1 MANDE
6 FMLTEAEREG
16 KRRRRRR
23 IQISLV
29 ALLLLGGIGFL
40 VARPVR
46 HEIRSWQA
54 RRHAEHAFTFI
65 DQQKWSDARDEATAA
80 YRLEATEPQAI
91 RAVGR
96 LLSRAGQGE
105 ALEFWKNLREIAP
118 LTREDLRDEAR
129 VALRVNDIARA
140 DEAARE
146 LLGAREGGP
155 SASDWLIAAD
165 VQLRKHS
172 FDQAQG
178 LAEKVLASPNASRRE
193 QLQANVALDNVAR
206 SAGPTSN
213 IDAAKVNERIVAL
226 SQGDDDVALEALT
239 FLAARATAAPA
250 ESTPPLPIDQLIES
264 INRHPLAK
272 APHQLLAAD
281 LEIAQHRDRRDEIV
295 RRAVEQWKGGNNES
309 LTALAAWLYRNGE
322 QQRLVEAISLD
333 RALQTRELFLQYVDA
348 LAALARWDEIRRI
361 IEAERFPLDPV
372 IEHMYLARCFAQ
384 QGQENG
390 AENNW
395 QRALEDAAGD
405 LNKLLTLGEYA
416 EKNGVERVATTA
428 FEAAAVANPKS
439 RQAQQGRLRIAYSAR
454 DTKRV
459 HSLLEEMLK
468 IWPADTAIQNDEAY
482 IRLLLIIGGTTSLR
496 AVDSSEPE
504 ASSSPSPLRA
514 GGSSRRGVVPSG
526 TESEPEAVS
535 SQTPASP
542 SATQSSN
549 SDLLSEPSALP
560 SQRPSS
566 SLSSSS
572 ESISSE
578 LDAIVKL
585 AEKLVRDEPASLPHR
600 TLLALALLKQNRA
613 QDALSVY
620 ANLKVPSNAVSA
632 SAVAVHASVLAFTG
646 RKDEARAEIAKIPSN
661 RLLPEEALMVLPL
674 RG

>member
-1 MANDE
+1 MADDD
-6 FMLTEAEREG
+6 FMLTEAQRQR

-29 ALLLLGGIGFL
+29 ALLILGVIGFF
-40 VARPVR
+40 VARP
-46 HEIRSWQA
+46 IRNSIRGWQA
-54 RRHAEHAFTFI
+54 RRHAQHAFAFI
-65 DQQKWSDARDEATAA
+65 DQQKWSEARDEATAA
-80 YRLEATEPQAI
+80 YRLQASEPDAI

-105 ALEFWKNLREIAP
+105 ALEFWKNLRATAP

-129 VALRVNDIARA
+129 VALRVNDNARA

-146 LLGAREGGP
+146 LLEAKEGGP
-155 SASDWLIAAD
+155 SPTDWLIAAD

-178 LAEKVLASPNASRRE
+178 LAEKVLASPKANRRE
-193 QLQANVALDNVAR
+193 QLQANIALDNIAR
-206 SAGPTSN
+206 NAGPTSS
-213 IDAAKVNERIVAL
+213 IDIAKIDERIVAL
-226 SQGDDDVALEALT
+226 SKGDDDVSLDALT
-239 FLAARATAAPA
+239 FLAARAAAAPT
-250 ESTPPLPIDQLIES
+250 ESKPPLPIDQLIES

-281 LEIAQHRDRRDEIV
+281 LEIAQHRDQRDEIL
-295 RRAVEQWKGGNNES
+295 RRTIEHWKGGNNES

-348 LAALARWDEIRRI
+348 LAALSRWDEIRRI
-361 IEAERFPLDPV
+361 IESERFPLDPV

-405 LNKLLTLGEYA
+405 LSKLLILGEYA
-416 EKNGVERVATTA
+416 EKNGAERVATTA
-428 FEAAAVANPKS
+428 FDAAVVANPKS

-459 HSLLEEMLK
+459 HALLQEMLK
-468 IWPADTAIQNDEAY
+468 IWPNDTAIQNDEAY
-482 IRLLLIIGGTTSLR
+482 VHLLLIIGGTTS
-496 AVDSSEPE
+496 VSFKTP
-504 ASSSPSPLRA
+504 ASSS
-514 GGSSRRGVVPSG
+514 SS
-526 TESEPEAVS
+526 S
-535 SQTPASP
+535 SSSSSASP
-542 SATQSSN
+542 SPISNLQSSGAAA
-549 SDLLSEPSALP
+549 EIA
-560 SQRPSS
+560 
-566 SLSSSS
+566 
-572 ESISSE
+572 
-578 LDAIVKL
+578 AIVKL
-585 AEKLVRDEPASLPHR
+585 ADKLVRDEPASLPHR

-613 QDALSVY
+613 QDALAVY

-632 SAVAVHASVLAFTG
+632 SAVAVHASVLASTG
-646 RKDEARAEIAKIPSN
+646 RKDEARAEIAKVPSN
-661 RLLPEEALMVLPL
+661 RLLPEEAMMVLPL

>member
-1 MANDE
+1 MPED
-6 FMLTEAEREG
+6 FMLTEAQRKR

-29 ALLLLGGIGFL
+29 ALLILGVIGFF
-40 VARPVR
+40 VARP
-46 HEIRSWQA
+46 IRNSIRGWQA
-54 RRHAEHAFTFI
+54 RRHAQHAFAAI
-65 DQQKWSDARDEATAA
+65 DQQKWSEARDEATAA
-80 YRLEATEPQAI
+80 YRLQASEPEAI

-105 ALEFWKNLREIAP
+105 ALEFWKNLRTIVP

-129 VALRVNDIARA
+129 VALRVNDTAHA
-140 DEAARE
+140 DGAARE
-146 LLGAREGGP
+146 LLETKEGGP
-155 SASDWLIAAD
+155 SPTDWLIAAD

-178 LAEKVLASPNASRRE
+178 LAEKVLASPKANRRE
-193 QLQANVALDNVAR
+193 QLQANVALDNIAR
-206 SAGPTSN
+206 NTGPTSS
-213 IDAAKVNERIVAL
+213 IDIAKVNERIVAL
-226 SQGDDDVALEALT
+226 AKGDDDVSLDALT
-239 FLAARATAAPA
+239 FLAARAAAAPA
-250 ESTPPLPIDQLIES
+250 ESKTPLPIDQLIES

-281 LEIAQHRDRRDEIV
+281 LEIAQHRDQRDEIM
-295 RRAVEQWKGGNNES
+295 RRTIEHWKGGNNES

-322 QQRLVEAISLD
+322 QKRFVEAISLD

-348 LAALARWDEIRRI
+348 LAALSRWNEIRRI
-361 IEAERFPLDPV
+361 IESERFPLDPV

-384 QGQENG
+384 LGQENG

-416 EKNGVERVATTA
+416 EKNGAERVATIA

-459 HSLLEEMLK
+459 HALLQEMLK
-468 IWPADTAIQNDEAY
+468 IWPNDTAIQNDEAY
-482 IRLLLIIGGTTSLR
+482 THLLLIIGGTTSVSLTKS
-496 AVDSSEPE
+496 DN
-504 ASSSPSPLRA
+504 SSPSPLR
-514 GGSSRRGVVPSG
+514 GVGS
-526 TESEPEAVS
+526 SEPEAN
-535 SQTPASP
+535 
-542 SATQSSN
+542 SN
-549 SDLLSEPSALP
+549 LLSEASAHP

-566 SLSSSS
+566 S
-572 ESISSE
+572 EAE
-578 LDAIVKL
+578 EVDAIVKL

-613 QDALSVY
+613 QDALAVY
-620 ANLKVPSNAVSA
+620 TNLKVPSNAVSA
-632 SAVAVHASVLAFTG
+632 SAVAVHASVLASTG
-646 RKDEARAEIAKIPSN
+646 RKDEARAEIAKVPSN
-661 RLLPEEALMVLPL
+661 RLLPEEAMMVLPL

>member
-1 MANDE
+1 MPDE
-6 FMLTEAEREG
+6 DFMLTEAERERR
-16 KRRRRRR
+16 RRRRRR

-29 ALLLLGGIGFL
+29 ALLILGVIGFF
-40 VARPVR
+40 VARPIR
-46 HEIRSWQA
+46 NAIRSWQA
-54 RRHAEHAFTFI
+54 RRHADHAFAFI

-80 YRLEATEPQAI
+80 YRLQASEPEAI

-129 VALRVNDIARA
+129 VALRVNDAPHA
-140 DEAARE
+140 EEAARE
-146 LLGAREGGP
+146 LLTAKEGGP
-155 SASDWLIAAD
+155 SPTDWLIAAD

-178 LAEKVLASPNASRRE
+178 LAEKVLASPKANRRE
-193 QLQANVALDNVAR
+193 QLQANIALDNIAR
-206 SAGPTSN
+206 NAGPTSS
-213 IDAAKVNERIVAL
+213 IDIAKVNERIVAL
-226 SQGDDDVALEALT
+226 AKGDDDVSLDALT
-239 FLAARATAAPA
+239 FLAARATAAPT
-250 ESTPPLPIDQLIES
+250 ESRPPVPIDQLIES
-264 INRHPLAK
+264 INHHPLAK

-281 LEIAQHRDRRDEIV
+281 LEIAQHPDQRDEIV
-295 RRAVEQWKGGNNES
+295 RRMVEHWKGGSNES

-348 LAALARWDEIRRI
+348 LAALSRWDEIRRI

-416 EKNGVERVATTA
+416 EKNGAERVATTA

-459 HSLLEEMLK
+459 HALLQEMLE
-468 IWPADTAIQNDEAY
+468 IWPNDTAIQNDEAY

-496 AVDSSEPE
+496 AV
-504 ASSSPSPLRA
+504 
-514 GGSSRRGVVPSG
+514 GS
-526 TESEPEAVS
+526 TQPEAVS
-535 SQTPASP
+535 SQTPASNP
-542 SATQSSN
+542 
-549 SDLLSEPSALP
+549 LLSASPSPLRAVGSSEPEAISNLE
-560 SQRPSS
+560 SS
-566 SLSSSS
+566 SAIGGTTSTSSSPQ
-572 ESISSE
+572 ISS
-578 LDAIVKL
+578 L
-585 AEKLVRDEPASLPHR
+585 AKRS
-600 TLLALALLKQNRA
+600 T
-613 QDALSVY
+613 
-620 ANLKVPSNAVSA
+620 
-632 SAVAVHASVLAFTG
+632 
-646 RKDEARAEIAKIPSN
+646 
-661 RLLPEEALMVLPL
+661 PL
-674 RG
+674 

>member
-1 MANDE
+1 MSDDD
-6 FMLTEAEREG
+6 FILTDAEREG

-23 IQISLV
+23 IQLSLV
-29 ALLLLGGIGFL
+29 ALLLLGVIGFL

-46 HEIRSWQA
+46 NAIRSWQA

-80 YRLEATEPQAI
+80 YRVQTGEPEAL

-105 ALEFWKNLREIAP
+105 ALEFWKKLREIAP

-129 VALRVNDIARA
+129 VALRVNDTARA
-140 DEAARE
+140 EGAAGE
-146 LLGAREGGP
+146 LLEAKEGGP
-155 SASDWLIAAD
+155 SPSDWLIAAE
-165 VQLRKHS
+165 VQLRKHA

-178 LAEKVLASPNASRRE
+178 LAEKVLASPKANRRD
-193 QLQANVALDNVAR
+193 QLQANIALDNIAR
-206 SAGPTSN
+206 NAGPTSS
-213 IDAAKVNERIVAL
+213 IDMAKVNERIVAL
-226 SQGDDDVALEALT
+226 SKGDDDVSLDALT
-239 FLAARATAAPA
+239 FLAARAAAAPT
-250 ESTPPLPIDQLIES
+250 ESKPPLPIDQLIES

-281 LEIAQHRDRRDEIV
+281 LEIAQHRDQRDEIV
-295 RRAVEQWKGGNNES
+295 RRTIEHWKGGNNES

-322 QQRLVEAISLD
+322 QRRLVEAISLD

-348 LAALARWDEIRRI
+348 LAALGRWNEIRRI
-361 IEAERFPLDPV
+361 IESERFPLDPV
-372 IEHMYLARCFAQ
+372 IEHMYLARCFQQ

-405 LNKLLTLGEYA
+405 LNKLLMLAEYA
-416 EKNGVERVATTA
+416 EKNGAERVAITA

-459 HSLLEEMLK
+459 HTLLQEMLK
-468 IWPADTAIQNDEAY
+468 IWPNDTAIQNDEAY
-482 IRLLLIIGGTTSLR
+482 IHLLLINGGTTS
-496 AVDSSEPE
+496 
-504 ASSSPSPLRA
+504 
-514 GGSSRRGVVPSG
+514 
-526 TESEPEAVS
+526 VS
-535 SQTPASP
+535 SQTPASNP
-542 SATQSSN
+542 PLSA
-549 SDLLSEPSALP
+549 
-560 SQRPSS
+560 SS
-566 SLSSSS
+566 SPNSNLASSD
-572 ESISSE
+572 EAE
-578 LDAIVKL
+578 AVDAIVKL
-585 AEKLVRDEPASLPHR
+585 AEKMVRDEPASLPHR

-613 QDALSVY
+613 QDALAVY

-632 SAVAVHASVLAFTG
+632 SAVAVHASVLAATG
-646 RKDEARAEIAKIPSN
+646 RKDEARAEIAKVPSN
-661 RLLPEEALMVLPL
+661 RLLPEEAMMVLPL